1 MEATQTSHSLTLKKR
16 LICYASPRSSAATH
30 PPETRKSLEFNFQE
44 LVRFSMTENEMA
56 SSTRSETSRSF
67 VCEIC
72 VETKQRNESFS
83 IKGCS
88 HTYCVDCTVKYVDSK
103 LQENVT
109 SIGCP
114 VADCGGSLEPEYCRD
129 ILPEEAFDKW
139 GKALCESL
147 IPGAQKFYCPFKDCS
162 ALLIDDAGEAIRESE
177 CPNCHRLF
185 CAQCKVAW
193 HAGIECA
200 DFQKLHKDEPES
212 EDIILMKLAQNQKWN
227 RCPNCKFYVEKKD
240 GCSYIRCRCGHAF
253 CYHCGVQLS
262 TVSHGYYCPSCN
274 K

>member
-1 MEATQTSHSLTLKKR
+1 
-16 LICYASPRSSAATH
+16 
-30 PPETRKSLEFNFQE
+30 
-44 LVRFSMTENEMA
+44 MA

-72 VETKQRNESFS
+72 VETKLRNESFS

-88 HTYCVDCTVKYVDSK
+88 HMYCVDCTVKYVDSK

-114 VADCGGSLEPEYCRD
+114 VTDCGGSLEPEYCRD

-227 RCPNCKFYVEKKD
+227 RCPNSILARIFELPTNCPQVLQVVPWASCAFAALQSKACSMPYLGYRDYGRVLLIWHPQKFYIMHLK
-240 GCSYIRCRCGHAF
+240 
-253 CYHCGVQLS
+253 
-262 TVSHGYYCPSCN
+262 
-274 K
+274 

>member
-1 MEATQTSHSLTLKKR
+1 MIIFFIK
-16 LICYASPRSSAATH
+16 
-30 PPETRKSLEFNFQE
+30 ETRKSLEFNFQE

-240 GCSYIRCRCGHAF
+240 GCSYIRCRSVLLHMCF
-253 CYHCGVQLS
+253 SLLVNFNS
-262 TVSHGYYCPSCN
+262 MIPFV
-274 K
+274 

>member
-1 MEATQTSHSLTLKKR
+1 
-16 LICYASPRSSAATH
+16 
-30 PPETRKSLEFNFQE
+30 
-44 LVRFSMTENEMA
+44 MA

-72 VETKQRNESFS
+72 LETKKANESFS
-83 IKGCS
+83 IKGCF

-114 VADCGGSLEPEYCRD
+114 AANCGGSLEPEYCRD
-129 ILPEEAFDKW
+129 ILPEQAFDKW

-162 ALLIDDAGEAIRESE
+162 ALLIDDAGEAIREAE

-185 CAQCKVAW
+185 CALCKVAW
-193 HAGIECA
+193 HAGIECD
-200 DFQKLHKDEPES
+200 DFQKLHKDERER
-212 EDIILMKLAQNQKWN
+212 EDIILMKLAQDKKWN

-240 GCSYIRCRCGHAF
+240 GCSYIRCRCGYAF

-262 TVSHGYYCPSCN
+262 TASHGYHCPSC
-274 K
+274 KK